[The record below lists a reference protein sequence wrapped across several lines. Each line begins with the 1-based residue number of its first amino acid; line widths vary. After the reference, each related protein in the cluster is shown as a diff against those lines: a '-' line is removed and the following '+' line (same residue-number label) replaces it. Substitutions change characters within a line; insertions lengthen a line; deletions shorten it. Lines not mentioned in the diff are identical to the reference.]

1 MIHDTEV
8 IDAPVVL
15 ALAVA
20 AILRR
25 KGGEGM
31 IERESWA
38 VLRGAVLRG

>member
-25 KGGEGM
+25 RREEGM
-31 IERESWA
+31 IVSEKGPE
-38 VLRGAVLRG
+38 LRGPE